1 MARLKDKVALITGAG
16 TGVGRA
22 CMEMFSKEG
31 ARVIGVS
38 RTQANLDETL
48 SAVSEAGGSGIVV
61 AADLSTPEGAQRA
74 FDAAMAEYGR
84 VDVLVNAAGVGYNY
98 QDDHPGT
105 MDDTVNTTP
114 EAWHQVLALNL
125 DPTFY
130 MCRLVIPGMQ
140 KRGGGSIV
148 NVTSISGFQGLPGA
162 HTYTAAKGGT
172 INLTRSLCVA
182 YAKDGIRANAIAPG
196 FIATRMVENFLP
208 LFEDEAV
215 ADSITPMRRAGTPEE
230 MAYGCLYLAS
240 DEASYCN
247 GTILTIDGGTTAR
260 Q

>member
-22 CMEMFSKEG
+22 CMEMFAKEG

-148 NVTSISGFQGLPGA
+148 NVTSISGFQPDTIALRGLCQGRNSCERNCARLHRHA
-162 HTYTAAKGGT
+162 HGRKFSAT
-172 INLTRSLCVA
+172 IRGRGSRRFDNTDAPRR
-182 YAKDGIRANAIAPG
+182 YA
-196 FIATRMVENFLP
+196 
-208 LFEDEAV
+208 
-215 ADSITPMRRAGTPEE
+215 
-230 MAYGCLYLAS
+230 
-240 DEASYCN
+240 
-247 GTILTIDGGTTAR
+247 
-260 Q
+260 

>member
-1 MARLKDKVALITGAG
+1 MPRLKDKIALITGAG

-22 CMEMFSKEG
+22 CMEIFAKEG
-31 ARVIGVS
+31 AKVVGVS

-48 SAVSEAGGSGIVV
+48 QAVKAAGGEGAVV
-61 AADLSTPEGAQRA
+61 AADLSTPEGAQKA
-74 FDAAMAEYGR
+74 FDGAIEAFGR
-84 VDVLVNAAGVGYNY
+84 VDILVNSAGVGYNH
-98 QDDHPGT
+98 QDKNPGT
-105 MDDTVNTTP
+105 MEDTINTSP
-114 EAWHQVLALNL
+114 DAWREVLALNL
-125 DPTFY
+125 DSGFY

-140 KRGGGSIV
+140 RQGTGAIV
-148 NVTSISGFQGLPGA
+148 NVTSISGLQGLPGA
-162 HTYTAAKGGT
+162 HTYTAAKGGM

-196 FIATRMVENFLP
+196 FIATRMVESFLP

-215 ADSITPMRRAGTPEE
+215 ADSITPMRRPGTPEE

-240 DEASYCN
+240 DEAGYCN